1 MNPGAQAG
9 VWIPLDQLLALPL
22 PAEPLACLWRELLR
36 ALPPAAVRERQALE
50 QALQAHELRCMEAL
64 CEAGE
69 IEAGLSRLEAL
80 AAGLDPT
87 ALAALLHRLMSG
99 LHRRLVEQAGPSP
112 APELVADPL
121 RAEQLWQADRWMR
134 RLEALPCEK
143 VHRQEVMAEQICRYA
158 ALAWMVQPGAAAS
171 ARAIT
176 LLQRLLQLL
185 PQARQWV
192 VPAIRERLLQGVQA
206 LNHPES
212 LADPQHLGVL
222 LEACAA
228 MGADPELPEPSRQAL
243 ELAVF
248 RGRAALDVWQNLE
261 RLSAPVP

>member
-22 PAEPLACLWRELLR
+22 PAEPLASLWRELLR

-50 QALQAHELRCMEAL
+50 QALQAHELRRVEAL

-80 AAGLDPT
+80 AAGLEPT
-87 ALAALLHRLMSG
+87 ALAALLHRLMPG
-99 LHRRLVEQAGPSP
+99 LHRRLIREAGPKP
-112 APELVADPL
+112 APEVLADPQ
-121 RAEQLWQADRWMR
+121 RTEQLWLADQWMR
-134 RLEALPCEK
+134 RLEALPSDNT
-143 VHRQEVMAEQICRYA
+143 QQQQVMAEQICRHA
-158 ALAWMVQPGAAAS
+158 VLAWMAQPGDAAS
-171 ARAIT
+171 GRAIS
-176 LLQRLLQLL
+176 LLQRLLQLEPKSRNWAL
-185 PQARQWV
+185 
-192 VPAIRERLLQGVQA
+192 PAIRERLLQGVQA

-228 MGADPELPEPSRQAL
+228 MGADPQLPEPSRQAL

>member
-22 PAEPLACLWRELLR
+22 PAEPLASLWRELLR
-36 ALPPAAVRERQALE
+36 GLPPAAVRERQALE
-50 QALQAHELRCMEAL
+50 QALQAHELRRVEAL

-87 ALAALLHRLMSG
+87 ALAALLHRLMPG
-99 LHRRLVEQAGPSP
+99 LHHKLVEQAGPSP

-134 RLEALPCEK
+134 RLEQLP
-143 VHRQEVMAEQICRYA
+143 HQETDLRSLMAEHLCRYGA
-158 ALAWMVQPGAAAS
+158 IAWMAQPGAAARW
-171 ARAIT
+171 RAVA

-185 PQARQWV
+185 PEARDWV
-192 VPAIRERLLQGVQA
+192 VPAIRDRLLHGVQELEQA
-206 LNHPES
+206 EA
-212 LADPQHLGVL
+212 LADPQHLAQL
-222 LEACAA
+222 LQACAA
-228 MGADPELPEPSRQAL
+228 MGHDPQMPEQAREAL
-243 ELAVF
+243 HLAVF
-248 RGRAALDVWQNLE
+248 RGHAALEVWQNLE
-261 RLSAPVP
+261 QLSPQAP